1 MECMKLEKSVK
12 KKSEWKIIKYKE
24 DKKKMTFFIC
34 CLNEINGDDRKYII
48 FYLFS

>member
-1 MECMKLEKSVK
+1 MYEIGKISE

-48 FYLFS
+48 FFLFS